1 MESTINEMLA
11 FAIPIIETNSKI
23 KDEKNIKV
31 KGIYESYLSQFGPMV
46 VQMELP
52 CTMAVY
58 NTTKAKGGGNRA
70 LIVEMLFDLIKK
82 YDLTY
87 VFNKNTFDAWAKHL
101 MTATIDKNTF
111 EDTIDLIMDASV
123 ALKRA
128 IRTFPLTDK
137 NDDNDK

>member
-11 FAIPIIETNSKI
+11 DAIAIIEGNKKI
-23 KDEKNIKV
+23 KDDKNVKV
-31 KGIYESYLSQFGPMV
+31 KGIYESYLSQFGPMI

-70 LIVEMLFDLIKK
+70 LIVEMLFELIKA
-82 YDLTY
+82 YDITY
-87 VFNKNTFDAWAKHL
+87 LNSKNTYDAWAKYL
-101 MTATIDKNTF
+101 MTERIE
-111 EDTIDLIMDASV
+111 EDVVDLIMDASV

-137 NDDNDK
+137 NDEE